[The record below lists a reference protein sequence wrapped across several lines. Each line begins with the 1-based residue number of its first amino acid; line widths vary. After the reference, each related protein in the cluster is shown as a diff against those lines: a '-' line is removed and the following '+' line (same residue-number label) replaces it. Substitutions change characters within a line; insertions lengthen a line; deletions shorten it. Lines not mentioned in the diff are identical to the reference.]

1 MLKRIKQIVSANIN
15 HLIEKAEDP
24 ERMLKQLI
32 REMDENIINLRMKVA
47 KGIAAEKRLARRT
60 EETKAAVQTWQNN
73 SEAAVA
79 EGDDDLARKAIARR
93 LYQESTLA
101 ELQEQHKKALA
112 VSQTMKEHL
121 RLLENKIQ
129 EARRKKEVLVARK
142 RSAEVQKSVLD
153 TAQKFARISK
163 QTESY
168 LADAAFVDTA
178 SSLDSFED
186 EVVGLETEVEAMREV
201 LNGEPTLDAVF
212 EESKKQ
218 EEIEGI
224 LREIKKKVRARDGK
238 EPQNKVE

>member
-1 MLKRIKQIVSANIN
+1 MGMLKRIKQIVSANIN

-129 EARRKKEVLVARK
+129 ERR
-142 RSAEVQKSVLD
+142 
-153 TAQKFARISK
+153 
-163 QTESY
+163 
-168 LADAAFVDTA
+168 
-178 SSLDSFED
+178 SSLGFRNRRNRIWPMQLLWTRHRLWTPLRMKWW
-186 EVVGLETEVEAMREV
+186 GWRQR
-201 LNGEPTLDAVF
+201 
-212 EESKKQ
+212 SKPC
-218 EEIEGI
+218 
-224 LREIKKKVRARDGK
+224 ARF
-238 EPQNKVE
+238 